1 MWMSA
6 QPVVSSYVS
15 SMVRDVVSR
24 DDIMQEVIAAVV
36 ENIEKYDP
44 EKPFLNWVLGISRNQ
59 IGLYR
64 RRFQR
69 ERLVFDEATVE
80 LISETFSQISEVEV
94 NKLEFLRGCMDKLT
108 ERDRQICE
116 LRYEQNLKPA
126 SIAMTLGAT
135 PNTVSKALQRI
146 RDQLRSCIE
155 FQVIR
160 ASSSR

>member
-1 MWMSA
+1 
-6 QPVVSSYVS
+6 
-15 SMVRDVVSR
+15 MVRDVVSR

-36 ENIEKYDP
+36 ENFEKYDS
-44 EKPFLNWVLGISRNQ
+44 EKPFLHWVLGIARNQ

-69 ERLVFDEATVE
+69 ERLVFDDTTVE
-80 LISETFSQISEVEV
+80 LISETFTQISEIEV

-126 SIAMTLGAT
+126 SIATTLGAT
-135 PNTVSKALQRI
+135 PNAVSKALQRI
-146 RDQLRSCIE
+146 RDQLRNCIE

-160 ASSSR
+160 ASSSK